1 VIRTAFGI
9 VVAFFATFVCGGSC
23 IVGALLGMDDKV
35 GGVYDVMPRL
45 WGRVINWSVG
55 IRVVVHGAEHAQG
68 AEHVFVANHL
78 SWFDITVLLANLT
91 RGKFV
96 AKSEL
101 AAIPFFGRA
110 VRSAGMVFIE
120 RENRKAAFNAYKD
133 AEDRV
138 HSGAS
143 VVVFAEGTR
152 GRDYALRPFK
162 KGPFVLAIGAQSPI
176 VPTLIYGTNH
186 VQPKGR
192 ILTRPGTVHVH
203 FLEPVPTVGLTYDQ
217 RDQLAATVRDRMA
230 AVLEAEYG
238 AKSPVIKPRRE
249 TA

>member
-9 VVAFFATFVCGGSC
+9 VVALIATFICGGSC
-23 IVGALLGMDDKV
+23 IVGAMLGMEDKV

-55 IRVVVHGAEHAQG
+55 VKVVVHGAENARG
-68 AEHVFVANHL
+68 AKHVFVANHL
-78 SWFDITVLLANLT
+78 SWFDITVLLSHLT

-96 AKSEL
+96 AKAEL
-101 AAIPFFGRA
+101 ASIPLFGRA

-120 RENRKAAFNAYKD
+120 RENRKAAFNAYKE
-133 AEDRV
+133 AEERV
-138 HSGAS
+138 HGGAA

-152 GRDYALRPFK
+152 GTGYSLRPFK

-176 VPTLIYGTNH
+176 VPTVIYGTNY

-192 ILTRPGTVHVH
+192 MVTRPGTVHVH

-217 RDQLAATVRDRMA
+217 RDQLAATVRDNMA
-230 AVLEAEYG
+230 ALIEAEYG
-238 AKSPVIKPRRE
+238 AKSPVIKPRR
-249 TA
+249 ASV